1 MGLRKVHICIYSS
14 TFIIMIIIVA
24 AIITISIIIIF
35 VMVQL
40 QVLHYIALRTV
51 ITIIAISV
59 FLSL

>member
-40 QVLHYIALRTV
+40 QVLHYIALH
-51 ITIIAISV
+51 
-59 FLSL
+59 

>member
-35 VMVQL
+35 VMVQ
-40 QVLHYIALRTV
+40 VLHYIALRTV